1 MSVKRYCY
9 LVISNGSKCDGR
21 ASLMPRWVAGRKGR
35 QIRMTWSFLERDH
48 LSGYCY
54 WYCYHFE
61 ATSTAVEH

>member
-1 MSVKRYCY
+1 
-9 LVISNGSKCDGR
+9 
-21 ASLMPRWVAGRKGR
+21 MPRWVAGRKGR